1 VSLRRRAIN
10 QLLSWG
16 SRLLQLLL
24 LLLLLPFLAS
34 ELLLLRLLS
43 TGDQSANLCGDGHA
57 LPAANNLHFF
67 LRRRL

>member
-1 VSLRRRAIN
+1 
-10 QLLSWG
+10 
-16 SRLLQLLL
+16 LLQFL

-43 TGDQSANLCGDGHA
+43 TGNQSANLCGDGHA
-57 LPAANNLHFF
+57 LPAANNLHFL